1 MQERP
6 NFLFCHLVKISP
18 QKVVLNSHLEE
29 SERQRTLSAVEV
41 EGVGLGEG
49 GPKERKGVHWACGEK
64 RSNLTRRGLGVIMGT
79 ALSINL
85 PLDRV

>member
-41 EGVGLGEG
+41 EGVGVRGGRAQREERGPLGLWGKEVQPYSEG
-49 GPKERKGVHWACGEK
+49 IGGCHGDSFVY
-64 RSNLTRRGLGVIMGT
+64 
-79 ALSINL
+79 
-85 PLDRV
+85 

>member
-41 EGVGLGEG
+41 EGVGVRGGRARREERGPLGLRGKEVQPYSEG
-49 GPKERKGVHWACGEK
+49 IGGCHGDSFVY
-64 RSNLTRRGLGVIMGT
+64 
-79 ALSINL
+79 
-85 PLDRV
+85 